1 MGQYETKFCS
11 RLGGVGEQK
20 VLYEKKDRSN
30 PVCFFCL
37 LSKIVD
43 LRKKK

>member
-20 VLYEKKDRSN
+20 VLYEKKIGAIRSI
-30 PVCFFCL
+30 FFVFCP
-37 LSKIVD
+37 K
-43 LRKKK
+43 